1 MIRLTL
7 VHLTFLGMGK
17 PPAAVDFS
25 PGLTVI
31 YGASDTGK
39 SYVEEAVDYM
49 LGASEL
55 KSIPEDD
62 GYTRIL
68 LGLRVSDGRSLT
80 LSRAIGGDAIEVFN
94 HELREVPSE
103 PADETLK
110 FKHNAKSKKNISRY
124 LLTVLGI
131 DGQRILQSG
140 RGNVLPLNFR
150 DLARLAV
157 VNDTRMA
164 DQHSPVLGTRNP
176 LNETRE
182 KSVFKLLLSGQEEP
196 ERPAA
201 PSNLEKQFGKGK
213 IAVIDHLLD
222 ESREKLTMEANQ
234 SQLRERLDRLQTS
247 LGEVTAAAVE
257 LAGVRTSLLRDRRGL
272 EEIDLA
278 AQQRAGEVQQMLAR
292 FGLLKEQ
299 YESDLARLQMVGEA
313 GTLLGYFQAGA
324 CVFCG
329 AEPQHQHPE
338 HHVAESTQLATS
350 VAAETRKTTDLL
362 NDLLLMI
369 EDLEDQAA
377 DIESARAAREEQL
390 TLNAAELHALDQ
402 RMQPVDTDATQ
413 LLNARSRVENELA
426 LHAQIEQLEDL
437 KATLSTVAPAL
448 PVARPDGIPAAD
460 VADFERIIHETL
472 EAWHVPGNNHVI
484 YDPTDAELSVDG
496 QPRKSRGRG
505 MRSILHAAFA
515 VSLARRN
522 TARDLI
528 HPGFV
533 VLDTPVLTYRR
544 PEDPHEEN
552 PELMTADVVENFYR
566 DLIEN
571 PPGQVIVIENPTPP
585 ASIRGH
591 AAIHAFSVDGSAR
604 QGFFPPR
611 DRQ

>member
-7 VHLTFLGMGK
+7 VHLTFLGMDR
-17 PPAAVDFS
+17 PSAAVEFS

-68 LGLRVSDGRSLT
+68 LGLQVSDGRSLT
-80 LSRAIGGDAIEVFN
+80 LSRAIGGDTIEVFN
-94 HELREVPSE
+94 HDLREMPTE
-103 PADETLK
+103 TADETLK
-110 FKHNAKSKKNISRY
+110 SKHNAKSKKNISRY

-182 KSVFKLLLSGQEEP
+182 KSVFKLLLSGEEEP
-196 ERPAA
+196 ERPTA

-213 IAVIDHLLD
+213 IAVIDHLID
-222 ESREKLTMEANQ
+222 ESRGKLTMEANQ
-234 SQLRERLDRLQTS
+234 SQLREQLDRLQAA
-247 LGEVTAAAVE
+247 LGEVTAVAVE
-257 LAGVRTSLLRDRRGL
+257 LAEVRTSLLRSRRGL
-272 EEIDLA
+272 EEADLA
-278 AQQRAGEVQQMLAR
+278 AQQRGDEVQQLLAR
-292 FGLLKEQ
+292 FALLKEQ

-313 GTLLGYFQAGA
+313 GTLLGYFQTGT

-338 HHVAESTQLATS
+338 HPLAESTQLAAS
-350 VAAETRKTTDLL
+350 VSAEMRKTTDLL

-369 EDLEDQAA
+369 EDLEEQAA
-377 DIESARAAREEQL
+377 DIESARAARHEEL
-390 TLNAAELHALDQ
+390 THNAAELRALDQ
-402 RMQPVDTDATQ
+402 RMQPVDTDATE

-437 KATLSTVAPAL
+437 KASLSTVAPA
-448 PVARPDGIPAAD
+448 PPAARPDGIPAAA
-460 VADFERIIHETL
+460 VADFERMIHETL
-472 EAWHVPGNNHVI
+472 EAWHVPGGNRVS
-484 YDPTDAELSVDG
+484 YDPTTAELSVDG

-522 TARDLI
+522 TAHDLI

-544 PEDPHEEN
+544 PEDPHEDR
-552 PELMTADVVENFYR
+552 PELMTADVAENFYR
-566 DLIEN
+566 DLLEN
-571 PPGQVIVIENPTPP
+571 PPGQVVVIENPTPP
-585 ASIRGH
+585 ASIRGR
-591 AAIHAFSVDGSAR
+591 ATVHAFSVDGSER

>member
-7 VHLTFLGMGK
+7 VHLTFLGMDK
-17 PPAAVDFS
+17 PPAAVEFS

-80 LSRAIGGDAIEVFN
+80 LSRAVGGDTIEVFN
-94 HELREVPSE
+94 HDLREMPSE
-103 PADETLK
+103 PAAETLK
-110 FKHNAKSKKNISRY
+110 SKHNAKSKKNISRY
-124 LLTVLGI
+124 LLTVLRI

-182 KSVFKLLLSGQEEP
+182 KSVFKLLLSGEEEP

-213 IAVIDHLLD
+213 IAVIDHLID
-222 ESREKLTMEANQ
+222 ENRGKLTMEANQ
-234 SQLRERLDRLQTS
+234 SQLREQLDRLQAA
-247 LGEVTAAAVE
+247 LGEVTTAAVS
-257 LAGVRTSLLRDRRGL
+257 LAEVRTSLLRDRRGL
-272 EEIDLA
+272 EEINLA
-278 AQQRAGEVQQMLAR
+278 AQQRGDEVQQLLAR
-292 FGLLKEQ
+292 FALLKEQ

-313 GTLLGYFQAGA
+313 GTLLGYFQTGT

-338 HHVAESTQLATS
+338 HHLAESTQLAAS
-350 VAAETRKTTDLL
+350 VSAETRKTTDLL
-362 NDLLLMI
+362 SDLLLMI
-369 EDLEDQAA
+369 EDLQEQAA
-377 DIESARAAREEQL
+377 DIESARAARDQEL
-390 TLNAAELHALDQ
+390 THNAAELRALDQ
-402 RMQPVDTDATQ
+402 RIQPVDTDATE

-437 KATLSTVAPAL
+437 KATLSTVAPA
-448 PVARPDGIPAAD
+448 PPAARPDGIPAAD
-460 VADFERIIHETL
+460 VADFERRIHETL
-472 EAWHVPGNNHVI
+472 EAWHVPGSNQVR
-484 YDPTDAELSVDG
+484 YDPTTAELSVDG

-544 PEDPHEEN
+544 PEDPHEDR
-552 PELMTADVVENFYR
+552 PELMTADVAENFYR
-566 DLIEN
+566 DLLEN

-585 ASIRGH
+585 AGIRGRSTV
-591 AAIHAFSVDGSAR
+591 HAFSVDGSER

>member
-17 PPAAVDFS
+17 SPAAVEFS
-25 PGLTVI
+25 SGLTVI

-55 KSIPEDD
+55 KSIPEDA

-68 LGLRVSDGRSLT
+68 LGLRVSDGRSFT
-80 LSRAIGGDAIEVFN
+80 LSRAVGGDTIEVFN
-94 HELREVPSE
+94 HDLREMPSE

-182 KSVFKLLLSGQEEP
+182 KSVFKLLLSGEEEP

-213 IAVIDHLLD
+213 IAVIDHLID
-222 ESREKLTMEANQ
+222 ESRGKLTLEVNQ
-234 SQLRERLDRLQTS
+234 SQLREQLDRLQAALS
-247 LGEVTAAAVE
+247 EVTSAAVE
-257 LAGVRTSLLRDRRGL
+257 LAEVRTSLLRNRRGL

-278 AQQRAGEVQQMLAR
+278 AQQRGDEVQQLLAR
-292 FGLLKEQ
+292 FALLKEQ

-313 GTLLGYFQAGA
+313 GTLLGYFQTGT

-329 AEPQHQHPE
+329 AEPHHQHPE
-338 HHVAESTQLATS
+338 HNVAESTQLAAS
-350 VAAETRKTTDLL
+350 VSAETRKTTDLL

-369 EDLEDQAA
+369 EDLEEQAA
-377 DIESARAAREEQL
+377 DIESARAARDEEF
-390 TLNAAELHALDQ
+390 THNAAELRALDQ
-402 RMQPVDTDATQ
+402 RIQPVNTDATE

-437 KATLSTVAPAL
+437 KASLSTMAPA
-448 PVARPDGIPAAD
+448 PPIARPDGIPAAD
-460 VADFERIIHETL
+460 VADFERMIHETL
-472 EAWHVPGNNHVI
+472 EAWHVPGSNRVR
-484 YDPTDAELSVDG
+484 YDPTTAELSVDG

-544 PEDPHEEN
+544 PEDPHEDR
-552 PELMTADVVENFYR
+552 PELMTADVAENFYR
-566 DLIEN
+566 DLLEN
-571 PPGQVIVIENPTPP
+571 PSGQVIVIENLTPP
-585 ASIRGH
+585 ASIRGR
-591 AAIHAFSVDGSAR
+591 ATVHAFSVDGSER

-611 DRQ
+611 ERQ

>member
-1 MIRLTL
+1 MNRLTL
-7 VHLTFLGMGK
+7 VHLTFLGMDK
-17 PPAAVDFS
+17 PPAAVEFS

-55 KSIPEDD
+55 KSVPEAD

-68 LGLRVSDGRSLT
+68 LGLRVSDGRTLT
-80 LSRAIGGDAIEVFN
+80 LSRAVGGDTIEVFN
-94 HELREVPSE
+94 HELRGVPSE
-103 PADETLK
+103 LAGETLGY
-110 FKHNAKSKKNISRY
+110 KHHPKYKTNISRY

-131 DGQRILQSG
+131 DGRRILQNS
-140 RGNVLPLNFR
+140 RGEVVPLNFR

-164 DQHSPVLGTRNP
+164 DQRSPVLGTRMP
-176 LNETRE
+176 QNETKE

-196 ERPAA
+196 KRTAA

-213 IAVIDHLLD
+213 IAVIDHLID

-234 SQLRERLDRLQTS
+234 SQLRERLDRLQAS

-257 LAGVRTSLLRDRRGL
+257 LAEVRTSLLRDRRGL

-278 AQQRAGEVQQMLAR
+278 AQQRAAEVQQLLAR
-292 FGLLKEQ
+292 FALLKEQ
-299 YESDLARLQMVGEA
+299 YESDLARLQMIGEA
-313 GTLLGYFQAGA
+313 GTLLGYFQTGT

-338 HHVAESTQLATS
+338 HHVAESTQLAAS
-350 VAAETRKTTDLL
+350 VSAETRKTTDLL
-362 NDLLLMI
+362 SDLLLMI
-369 EDLEDQAA
+369 EDLEEQAA
-377 DIESARAAREEQL
+377 NIESARAARDEQL
-390 TLNAAELHALDQ
+390 TLNAAELRALDQ
-402 RMQPVDTDATQ
+402 RMQPVDTDATE
-413 LLNARSRVENELA
+413 LLNVRSRVESELA

-437 KATLSTVAPAL
+437 KASLSTVAPAL
-448 PVARPDGIPAAD
+448 PAARPDGIPAAD
-460 VADFERIIHETL
+460 VADFERMIHETL
-472 EAWHVPGNNHVI
+472 QAWHVPGNNHVI
-484 YDPTDAELSVDG
+484 YDPTTAELSVDG

-544 PEDPHEEN
+544 PEDPHEEH

-566 DLIEN
+566 DLLEN

-585 ASIRGH
+585 TSIRGR
-591 AAIHAFSVDGSAR
+591 AAMYAFSVDGSVR
-604 QGFFPPR
+604 QGFFPRP
-611 DRQ
+611 DTQ

>member
-7 VHLTFLGMGK
+7 VHLTFLGMDK
-17 PPAAVDFS
+17 PPAAVEFS

-80 LSRAIGGDAIEVFN
+80 LSRAIGGDTIEVFN
-94 HELREVPSE
+94 HDLREMPSE

-182 KSVFKLLLSGQEEP
+182 KSVFKLLLSGEEEP

-213 IAVIDHLLD
+213 IAVIDHLID
-222 ESREKLTMEANQ
+222 ANRGKLTMEANQ
-234 SQLRERLDRLQTS
+234 SQLREQLDRLQAA
-247 LGEVTAAAVE
+247 LGEVTTAAVE
-257 LAGVRTSLLRDRRGL
+257 LAEIRTSLLRDRRGL
-272 EEIDLA
+272 EEINLA
-278 AQQRAGEVQQMLAR
+278 AQQRGDEVEQLLAR
-292 FGLLKEQ
+292 FALLKEQ

-313 GTLLGYFQAGA
+313 GTLLGYFQTGT

-338 HHVAESTQLATS
+338 HHLAEGTQLAAS
-350 VAAETRKTTDLL
+350 VSAETRKTTDLL
-362 NDLLLMI
+362 SDLLLMI
-369 EDLEDQAA
+369 EDLEEQAV
-377 DIESARAAREEQL
+377 DIESARAARHEEL
-390 TLNAAELHALDQ
+390 THNAAELRALDQ
-402 RMQPVDTDATQ
+402 RMQPVDTDATE
-413 LLNARSRVENELA
+413 LLNARSQVENELA

-437 KATLSTVAPAL
+437 KASLSTVAPT
-448 PVARPDGIPAAD
+448 PPTARPDGIPAAD
-460 VADFERIIHETL
+460 VADFERMIHETL
-472 EAWHVPGNNHVI
+472 EAWHVPGSNRVR
-484 YDPTDAELSVDG
+484 YDPTTAELSVDG

-544 PEDPHEEN
+544 PEDPHEDR
-552 PELMTADVVENFYR
+552 PELMTADVAENFYR
-566 DLIEN
+566 DLLEN
-571 PPGQVIVIENPTPP
+571 LPGQVIVIENPTPP
-585 ASIRGH
+585 ASIRGR
-591 AAIHAFSVDGSAR
+591 ATVHAFSVAGSER

-611 DRQ
+611 ERQ

>member
-1 MIRLTL
+1 MNRLTL
-7 VHLTFLGMGK
+7 VHLTFLGMDK
-17 PPAAVDFS
+17 PPAAVEFS

-55 KSIPEDD
+55 KSVPEDA

-68 LGLRVSDGRSLT
+68 LGLRVSDCRSLT
-80 LSRAIGGDAIEVFN
+80 LSRAVGGDTIEVFN
-94 HELREVPSE
+94 RDLRDVPTE
-103 PADETLK
+103 QADETLGYQ
-110 FKHNAKSKKNISRY
+110 HNAKSKKNISRY

-131 DGQRILQSG
+131 DGRRVLQNSG
-140 RGNVLPLNFR
+140 GKALPLNFR

-164 DQHSPVLGTRNP
+164 DQRSPVLGTRMP
-176 LNETRE
+176 QNETRE
-182 KSVFKLLLSGQEEP
+182 KSVFKLLLSGEEEP

-201 PSNLEKQFGKGK
+201 PTNLEKQFGRGK
-213 IAVIDHLLD
+213 IAVIDHLID
-222 ESREKLTMEANQ
+222 ETREKLTMEANQ
-234 SQLRERLDRLQTS
+234 AQLRERLDRLQVS

-257 LAGVRTSLLRDRRGL
+257 LAEVRTSLLRYRRGL
-272 EEIDLA
+272 EAVDIA
-278 AQQRAGEVQQMLAR
+278 AQHRAAEVQQLLAR
-292 FGLLKEQ
+292 FALLKEQ

-313 GTLLGYFQAGA
+313 GTLLGYFQTGT

-329 AEPQHQHPE
+329 AEPRHQHPE
-338 HHVAESTQLATS
+338 HHVAESTQLAAS
-350 VAAETRKTTDLL
+350 VSAETRKTTDLL
-362 NDLLLMI
+362 SDLLLMI
-369 EDLEDQAA
+369 EDLEEQAA
-377 DIESARAAREEQL
+377 DIESARAARDEEL
-390 TLNAAELHALDQ
+390 TLNAAELRALDQ
-402 RMQPVDTDATQ
+402 RMQPVDTDATK
-413 LLNARSRVENELA
+413 LLNVRSRVESELA

-437 KATLSTVAPAL
+437 KASLSTVAPAL
-448 PVARPDGIPAAD
+448 SAARPDGIPAAD
-460 VADFERIIHETL
+460 VADFERMIHETL

-484 YDPTDAELSVDG
+484 YDPTTAELSVDG

-522 TARDLI
+522 TARDLV

-544 PEDPHEEN
+544 PEDPHEAH

-566 DLIEN
+566 DLLEN

-585 ASIRGH
+585 TSIRGR
-591 AAIHAFSVDGSAR
+591 AAMYAFSVDGSVR
-604 QGFFPPR
+604 QGFFPRP
-611 DRQ
+611 DTQ